1 MKYRLF
7 ASGLLMLF
15 IAAFLPAAADRE
27 ESPGE
32 EILITDGLGREVVLE
47 TPVERIVLAGRA
59 NLFLVNAVYLFPE
72 AANRVKA
79 LAQTDQGLGDSF
91 PYLDRDYPE
100 KRRMSN
106 SAGVE
111 EIISLSPDLVILKD
125 SSYQDT
131 GPQLERLNVPV
142 LTLGLESYEAY
153 LADIKLLG
161 AVFDNPDR
169 AEKVIQL
176 LTGTVETVRRISS
189 TADDLPRI
197 LMLSYTSRDG
207 STVFQVPPADWIQ
220 TFMTETAGGIP
231 VWSEYHQT
239 GGWRSVNFE
248 QIAQW
253 DPDMIFLISYNWP
266 VSQAVDVIESSPQ
279 WQELRAYKS
288 GSVLPFPG
296 DYHSWAQADIRWF
309 LGLQWLA
316 AQLHPQQYSR
326 IDMQQKVIDFYG
338 SLYGIS
344 EKTVTDAILPR
355 LKEEL
360 PGRNK

>member
-1 MKYRLF
+1 MKFRLF
-7 ASGLLMLF
+7 AWAVLMI
-15 IAAFLPAAADRE
+15 IAAAGLQGAAAGENPSE
-27 ESPGE
+27 EQ
-32 EILITDGLGREVVLE
+32 IMLTDGLGRDVVIDA
-47 TPVERIVLAGRA
+47 PVERIVVAGRA

-72 AANRVKA
+72 AADRVQA
-79 LAQTDQGLGDSF
+79 LAQTDQGLGDF
-91 PYLDRDYPE
+91 YPYLDPDYPE

-131 GPQLERLNVPV
+131 GPQLERLQVPV

-153 LADIKLLG
+153 IDDIRLLG
-161 AVFDNPDR
+161 RVFDNPER
-169 AEKVIQL
+169 AEEVTAL
-176 LTGTVETVRRISS
+176 LTGMVETVRQTSAEA
-189 TADDLPRI
+189 ADRPRV
-197 LMLSYTSRDG
+197 LMLSSAAREG
-207 STVFQVPPADWIQ
+207 STVYQVPPADWIQ

-231 VWSEYHQT
+231 VWSAFHQS

-253 DPDMIFLISYNWP
+253 DPDMIFLISYSRP
-266 VSQAVDVIESSPQ
+266 VSQAVDVIEASPQ
-279 WQELRAYKS
+279 WQELRAYTS

-326 IDMQQKVIDFYG
+326 IDMQQEVIDFYG

-360 PGRNK
+360 PGRIK